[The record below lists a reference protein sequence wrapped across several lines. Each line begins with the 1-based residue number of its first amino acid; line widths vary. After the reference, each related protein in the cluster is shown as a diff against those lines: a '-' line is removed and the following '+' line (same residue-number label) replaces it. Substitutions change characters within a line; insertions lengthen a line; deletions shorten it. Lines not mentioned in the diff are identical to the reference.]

1 MSFHLKIDGS
11 VEQSAELECRFEL
24 FQHPFHQVFVVQH
37 RIIDVLDK
45 QPVALFEKVGMW
57 MVLRISVRYTNRIV
71 LGIEREIARLCNGI
85 DKRLAVEKQRIAKA
99 FQQNPIGHIHTRAN
113 QTAFQIIIVSGLQME
128 IIATQQRGFS
138 IRTYERAKMGLVGSL
153 VGRKTQIAVKAV
165 GAILHCQALTRVIE
179 LRDAENQ
186 MLGKFAEQLVG
197 FLIMFLMREK
207 SFTIVVAGDSFQ
219 KCQYFFHNKRIEEQ
233 S

>member
-1 MSFHLKIDGS
+1 
-11 VEQSAELECRFEL
+11 
-24 FQHPFHQVFVVQH
+24 
-37 RIIDVLDK
+37 
-45 QPVALFEKVGMW
+45 
-57 MVLRISVRYTNRIV
+57 
-71 LGIEREIARLCNGI
+71 
-85 DKRLAVEKQRIAKA
+85 
-99 FQQNPIGHIHTRAN
+99 
-113 QTAFQIIIVSGLQME
+113 
-128 IIATQQRGFS
+128 
-138 IRTYERAKMGLVGSL
+138 MGLVGSL

-207 SFTIVVAGDSFQ
+207 PFTIVVAGDSFQ